1 MATFVLLHNELDN
14 DIRECL
20 SEANKEISNGN
31 PPDWDWSCA
40 TTKGIQVGDKIFIQ
54 RAGKPGGYFAYGVA
68 VAADEEYQLRKLKD
82 ARYKDFS
89 ETYLKD
95 CYRNGLVILV
105 EIHSVVDYDYPLEK
119 KKLKALSE
127 FENVFL
133 DFRRSGCKLKPDVA
147 EALFREWEKHSME
160 LARKGNGKRI
170 IDVFCDLGNELKDL
184 GKYQE
189 AIKIFEIALEFD
201 SQYSK
206 AKNGI
211 KICKNQQK

>member
-20 SEANKEISNGN
+20 SEAKNEISNGN
-31 PPDWDWSCA
+31 LPDWDWSCA

-54 RAGKPGGYFAYGVA
+54 RTGEPNGYFAYGVA
-68 VAADEEYQLRKLKD
+68 VAADEEFQLRLTDEKY
-82 ARYKDFS
+82 RDFS
-89 ETYLKD
+89 EAYLTES
-95 CYRNGLVILV
+95 YRNGFVILV

-119 KKLKALSE
+119 KKFKALPE
-127 FENVFL
+127 FANVFL
-133 DFRRSGCKLKPDVA
+133 DFRRSGCKLQPDVA

-160 LARKGNGKRI
+160 LARKGFGKRL
-170 IDVFCDLGNELKDL
+170 IDVYCEIGNELKNL

-189 AIKIFEIALEFD
+189 AIKIFKIALEFD
-201 SQYSK
+201 PQYGK

-211 KICKNQQK
+211 KMCK

>member
-20 SEANKEISNGN
+20 SEAKNEISNGN

-54 RAGKPGGYFAYGVA
+54 RTGKPGGYFAYGVA
-68 VAADEEYQLRKLKD
+68 VAADEEFQLRLTDEK
-82 ARYKDFS
+82 YQDFS
-89 ETYLKD
+89 EVYLTES
-95 CYRNGLVILV
+95 YRNGFVILV

-119 KKLKALSE
+119 KKLKALPE

-133 DFRRSGCKLKPDVA
+133 DFRRSGCQLKPDVA
-147 EALFREWEKHSME
+147 EVLFREWEKHSME
-160 LARKGNGKRI
+160 LARKGFGERI
-170 IDVFCDLGNELKDL
+170 IDVYCELGNELKDL

-189 AIKIFEIALEFD
+189 AIKIFKIALELD
-201 SQYSK
+201 PQYGK

-211 KICKNQQK
+211 KMCK